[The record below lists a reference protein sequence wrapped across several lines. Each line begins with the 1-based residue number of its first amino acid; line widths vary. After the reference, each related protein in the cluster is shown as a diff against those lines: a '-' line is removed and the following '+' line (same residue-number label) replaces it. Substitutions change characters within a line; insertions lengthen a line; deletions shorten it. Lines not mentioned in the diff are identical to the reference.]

1 LLFDI
6 LLFNILSFAI
16 LSFNIFLF
24 NILSFHIL
32 SFDIKLSH
40 PKITCFWAAQRFY
53 FLAVVCQLSNQ
64 NFGR

>member
-32 SFDIKLSH
+32 SFDSLD
-40 PKITCFWAAQRFY
+40 
-53 FLAVVCQLSNQ
+53 VVPFFEQ
-64 NFGR
+64 NRYVEVEHKKQVHYDNNCGNT